1 MLTPS
6 PKDVAVLDDDVADI
20 DADAKLDAAVRR
32 QSGVAFGHHRLH
44 LARAAQ
50 CVDDAGEFDQEAVTG
65 GLDDAAMMGGDFRI
79 DHLGAERLD
88 ATERPFLVGLDEPR
102 VTCDIGREDRCKPTF
117 DASWPCGVHGASL
130 LANDPIPT
138 TGMRA
143 LGKGPQR

>member
-65 GLDDAAMMGGDFRI
+65 GLDDAALMAADHRI
-79 DHLGAERLD
+79 DELGAKRLEPAERV
-88 ATERPFLVGLDEPR
+88 FLVGPDQP
-102 VTCDIGREDRCKPTF
+102 
-117 DASWPCGVHGASL
+117 
-130 LANDPIPT
+130 
-138 TGMRA
+138 
-143 LGKGPQR
+143 